1 MDAYCGNCGA
11 RVEEADARYCAS
23 CGESLPPPEPTSIA
37 CPSCGVENPFDA
49 EFCMDCGKPLEE
61 ERKRHLAGF
70 ILPTA
75 GAAGGAALGAG
86 LATGAGETA
95 AAAGPAMMGAGA
107 IAEAVTG
114 AGGMAGAMSGAGAS
128 AGATMAGAGSMA
140 SAGTGAMAGAGALGE
155 AMAGAGSLAGE
166 TAMSGAGAM
175 GQAMAGAGAM
185 GEAPAMAG
193 AGALGTPPV
202 IEPPPVAPPPAT
214 PPPPPAPTAP
224 PVAEPAF
231 QPPSIPEGTIP
242 ETTLARPPTGP
253 QIQELPPQGGTTT
266 SPTGPQIQE
275 LEPPPETPPE
285 PPSGP
290 QIEELERPPET
301 PPEPPSGPQIEEL
314 EPPPETPPEPPSAP
328 AAQPATQPAEIL
340 GVRRGG
346 GSRWIGRVIR
356 IGGIATGGL
365 GALVILIGALIL
377 TGDPS
382 PCVSRTSVPSSGA
395 AAALQQKWDAFKV
408 AAAPATV
415 QFTEQEVTSRGVSY
429 VDERDVPIS
438 NLQVY
443 FCPDGKAE
451 AKGTASLLGRDVH
464 ILVRGSLDVAN
475 NEIVVDSVQAGNLPS
490 FISTPLVNQ
499 ILDRNNVRSLSLG
512 VALTSSTSTDGAH
525 TLTR

>member
-107 IAEAVTG
+107 IAEAVSG
-114 AGGMAGAMSGAGAS
+114 AGGMAGAMTGAGATAGAMSGAGA
-128 AGATMAGAGSMA
+128 MA
-140 SAGTGAMAGAGALGE
+140 SASTGAMTGAGALGA

-193 AGALGTPPV
+193 AGTLGTAPI
-202 IEPPPVAPPPAT
+202 IEPPPVTPPPAT
-214 PPPPPAPTAP
+214 PPPPAPTA

-242 ETTLARPPTGP
+242 ETTLPQPPTGP
-253 QIQELPPQGGTTT
+253 QIQELPPQGATTT

-290 QIEELERPPET
+290 QIEELE
-301 PPEPPSGPQIEEL
+301 
-314 EPPPETPPEPPSAP
+314 PPPETPPEPPPSP
-328 AAQPATQPAEIL
+328 PAQPATQPSEIL
-340 GVRRGG
+340 GVHRGG

-382 PCVSRTSVPSSGA
+382 PCVSRTSVPNSGA
-395 AAALQQKWDAFKV
+395 AVALQQKWDAFKV

-415 QFTEQEVTSRGVSY
+415 QFTEQEVTSRGVAY
-429 VDERDVPIS
+429 LDERDVPIS

-451 AKGTASLLGRDVH
+451 AKGTASLLGRDVN
-464 ILVRGSLDVAN
+464 ILVRGSLDVGN

-490 FISTPLVNQ
+490 LISTPLVNR

-512 VALTSSTSTDGAH
+512 VTLASSTSTDGIH